1 MTDANAAPRTDED
14 VRASDARAGRRILLA
29 VGLAVVAVAGLI
41 GFVVGTNNADRA
53 ATTELF
59 GVVAVPVT
67 GPSMA
72 LAGVV
77 LAALALGT
85 LFGLVELAARL
96 EGR

>member
-1 MTDANAAPRTDED
+1 VTDTDAAPRTDDD
-14 VRASDARAGRRILLA
+14 VPASDAGAGRRILLG

-41 GFVVGTNNADRA
+41 GYVVGTNNAGRT

-67 GPSMA
+67 GPWLG

-77 LAALALGT
+77 LASLAVGT
-85 LFGLVELAARL
+85 LFALVELVSRL
-96 EGR
+96 E